1 MKYYNTQK
9 VLPEGL
15 IEIIKEYVYSEK
27 IFWRSVSIKLWEK
40 SMHIMQV
47 NINDNLFFCHI
58 YAKMMKV
65 RDVSCHWKNYY
76 DCNCC

>member
-47 NINDNLFFCHI
+47 NINDKLFFLPYLC
-58 YAKMMKV
+58 
-65 RDVSCHWKNYY
+65 
-76 DCNCC
+76 